1 MKNQIINRKAVT
13 EADAPFA
20 VERLRDAEDEQ
31 LLRLESGFK
40 QEIGEDAPTEAMQRK
55 LQDAIR
61 SGRITFFVAR
71 CGERAVGMCSVAPCF
86 STFSCA
92 ESGVFEDFYIEPAF
106 RGKGLARRLAQ
117 AAQAWCR
124 TSGISSLTV
133 SCAPCDEGMYQAL
146 GFDTHLGTNFAY
158 LG

>member
-133 SCAPCDEGMYQAL
+133 SCAPCDEGMYQVL
-146 GFDTHLGTNFAY
+146 GFDTRLGTNFAY